1 MDNTNELTAYEQG
14 ALVLWLL
21 YQQPM
26 ATEEIAKRVGL
37 RKQRVDE
44 MLTRC
49 SADMPLEYDGEFWRI
64 RQSS

>member
-1 MDNTNELTAYEQG
+1 MDNTNKLTAYEQG

-26 ATEEIAKRVGL
+26 ATGEIAKRVGL
-37 RKQRVDE
+37 GKQRVHK

-49 SADMPLEYDGEFWRI
+49 SKDVPLEHDGEFWRI
-64 RQSS
+64 RKNS